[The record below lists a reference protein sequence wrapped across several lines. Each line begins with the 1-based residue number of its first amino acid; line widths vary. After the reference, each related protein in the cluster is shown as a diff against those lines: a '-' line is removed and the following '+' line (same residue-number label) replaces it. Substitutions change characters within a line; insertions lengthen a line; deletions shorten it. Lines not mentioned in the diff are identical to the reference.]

1 MAGNLCIL
9 CMRQELNAIASW
21 FRCSQRP
28 ITSSAYVVGLRQ
40 ETESGVTSPE
50 SGLAIP
56 STSANGIRSIDQI
69 DTVEKDHTLGSA
81 LYWQHTILL
90 SRHIS
95 RPAYPRQ
102 LAGLSLDP
110 RNWLF
115 SPAEQPCGAR
125 CYSSSGGKV
134 TLVQWHPKNL

>member
-1 MAGNLCIL
+1 MVGHLCIL
-9 CMRQELNAIASW
+9 RMRQELNAIASW
-21 FRCSQRP
+21 FRFSRRP

-40 ETESGVTSPE
+40 ETGSGVQSSE

-56 STSANGIRSIDQI
+56 STSANGTRSTDQI
-69 DTVEKDHTLGSA
+69 DTIEKDHTLGSA
-81 LYWQHTILL
+81 LYWQHTTLL

-102 LAGLSLDP
+102 LAGLSVDP

-134 TLVQWHPKNL
+134 TLVQWHPNDL